1 MCYYYFF
8 FVSHQNYVY
17 KINNNF
23 FRGILSMSW
32 CSEDPN
38 LLISCGKDNRLL
50 IWNPSSET
58 DVSTFFLIKN
68 SFKTVEVFLN
78 AQIVN
83 FYHYNGLCILFSF

>member
-1 MCYYYFF
+1 MFI
-8 FVSHQNYVY
+8 
-17 KINNNF
+17 KLIIF

-58 DVSTFFLIKN
+58 NVNTSFFSL
-68 SFKTVEVFLN
+68 KTASELLKYF
-78 AQIVN
+78 
-83 FYHYNGLCILFSF
+83 